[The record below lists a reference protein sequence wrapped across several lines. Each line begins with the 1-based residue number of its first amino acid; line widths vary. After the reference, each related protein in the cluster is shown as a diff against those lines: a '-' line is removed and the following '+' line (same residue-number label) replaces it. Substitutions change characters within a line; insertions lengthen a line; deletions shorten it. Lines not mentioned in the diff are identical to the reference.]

1 MPENIRRSKHIL
13 ELGTAL
19 SKYKQIEY
27 ESWGVGGEKDLN
39 GTKYCG
45 GATLLTQ
52 PFVMV
57 EETHTHDFNQFIYL
71 IGGDPRDITDF
82 DAEIEMTLGE
92 GDKLVKHSI
101 DFPVCIFIPAGM
113 PHCPLNIK
121 RVGKPITYMD
131 IVLNPMGSVRPLPKA
146 SER

>member
-27 ESWGVGGEKDLN
+27 ESWGVDGGTDLD

-45 GATLLTQ
+45 GATLLTK

-57 EETHTHDFNQFIYL
+57 EETHTHDFDQFIYF
-71 IGGDPRDITDF
+71 IGGDPKNITDF
-82 DAEIEMTLGE
+82 DAEIEMTIGE

-101 DFPVCIFIPAGM
+101 NHPVCIFIPAGT

-121 RVGKPITYMD
+121 KVGKPITYMD
-131 IVLNPMGSVRPLPKA
+131 IVLNARGSVRPVPQA

>member
-1 MPENIRRSKHIL
+1 MAENIKHGKYIL
-13 ELGTAL
+13 ELGTGL

-27 ESWGVGGEKDLN
+27 EGWHVSGGKDLN

-45 GATLLTQ
+45 GAVLLTQ
-52 PFVMV
+52 PFMMV
-57 EETHTHDFNQFIYL
+57 EHTHSHDFDQFIYFL
-71 IGGDPRDITDF
+71 GGDLRNIKDF

-92 GDKLVKHSI
+92 GDKLVKYSI
-101 DFPVCIFIPAGM
+101 NYAVCIFIPAGTL
-113 PHCPLNIK
+113 HCPLNIK

-131 IVLNPMGSVRPLPKA
+131 IVLNPVGSMRPLPKA

>member
-1 MPENIRRSKHIL
+1 MAENIRRSKNIL

-45 GATLLTQ
+45 GATLLTK

-57 EETHTHDFNQFIYL
+57 EETHTHDFDQFIYFV
-71 IGGDPRDITDF
+71 GGDPRDITDF

-92 GDKLVKHSI
+92 DDKLVKHSI

-113 PHCPLNIK
+113 PHCPLNVK
-121 RVGKPITYMD
+121 RVSKPITYMD
-131 IVLNPMGSVRPLPKA
+131 IVLNPMGSVRPLPTA

>member
-1 MPENIRRSKHIL
+1 MPENIRRSKYIL

-27 ESWGVGGEKDLN
+27 ESWGVAGGTDLY
-39 GTKYCG
+39 GAKYGG
-45 GATLLTQ
+45 GATLLTK

-57 EETHTHDFNQFIYL
+57 EETHTHDFDQFIYF
-71 IGGDPRDITDF
+71 IGGDPKNITDF

-101 DFPVCIFIPAGM
+101 YYPVCIFIPAGT

-131 IVLNPMGSVRPLPKA
+131 IVLNATGSVRPLPKA